1 MKNQLR
7 YFMTLLLMMVVSVGW
22 CETVVKWVE
31 TAPEN
36 LKTGDVVVIVDKYT
50 SRAMRNNGGS
60 SSAPKAYKI
69 TLNKDQSEIEKEVDA
84 VYQWIVT
91 VSDGYQFRVPGTE
104 NYLYCNDSN
113 DGVRVGTNKKNR
125 TFSIYKDTGNNKANF
140 LKSKTQSRYL
150 GVNRNNNIIDW
161 YSYESI
167 NRTIKY
173 TITAFYKKVDNTN
186 TTESVPVNDKGTGT
200 YVTTNALNFSGI
212 TDVKAY
218 VATAQ
223 DGSNVTFTRVEGAV
237 PAKTP
242 LLVKGKTTDVPV
254 AESADVIENNLLV
267 AGNGDAVTSEA
278 GGKFNFILNYLNGA
292 VGFYHAAGMTVAANR
307 AYLSLSDNPFPSTKS
322 GAKLNAIFSDGETTG
337 INNVNVNDND
347 NESNK
352 IFNLAGQQ
360 MKGAVKGIY
369 IKNGKKFVK

>member
-1 MKNQLR
+1 MKKQLR
-7 YFMTLLLMMVVSVGW
+7 YFMTLLLMMAVSVGW
-22 CETVVKWVE
+22 SETGVKWVE

-36 LKTGDVVVIVDKYT
+36 LKTGDVVVIVDQHT
-50 SRAMRNNGGS
+50 NRVMRNNGGS
-60 SSAPKAYKI
+60 SSAPKTYKI
-69 TLNKDQSEIEKEVDA
+69 ILNEDKSEIEEEVVA
-84 VYQWIVT
+84 SYQWIVT
-91 VSDGYQFRVPGTE
+91 VSDGSYQFRVPDTE
-104 NYLYCNDSN
+104 TYLYCNNSN
-113 DGVRVGTNKKNR
+113 DGVRVGTNTNR

-150 GVNRNNNIIDW
+150 GVNSNNEW
-161 YSYESI
+161 YSYTSI
-167 NRTIKY
+167 NSTIKG

-186 TTESVPVNDKGTGT
+186 TTESVPVNDKGTAS

-237 PAKTP
+237 PAGTP

-254 AESADVIENNLLV
+254 AESATAPEKNLLV
-267 AGNGDAVTSEA
+267 AGTGEGVASEA
-278 GGKFNFILNYLNGA
+278 GGKFNFILNNLNGA
-292 VGFYHAAGMTVAANR
+292 VGFYHAAGMTVAADR
-307 AYLSLSDNPFPSTKS
+307 AYLSLSNNPFPSTES
-322 GAKLNAIFSDGETTG
+322 SAKLNAIFSDGETTG
-337 INNVNVNDND
+337 INNVNVNDNV
-347 NESNK
+347 K

>member
-1 MKNQLR
+1 MKKQLR
-7 YFMTLLLMMVVSVGW
+7 YFMTMLLMMVVSVGW
-22 CETVVKWVE
+22 CETGVKWVK

-36 LKTGDVVVIVDKYT
+36 LKTGDVVVIVDQT
-50 SRAMRNNGGS
+50 SKKAMSNNKGTEGAPEAKEVKLNDDKSEITSEIATTLQWNVTADNGTNNRTYKFSVTNEGKTNYMYCIDINNG
-60 SSAPKAYKI
+60 I
-69 TLNKDQSEIEKEVDA
+69 
-84 VYQWIVT
+84 
-91 VSDGYQFRVPGTE
+91 RVG
-104 NYLYCNDSN
+104 DN
-113 DGVRVGTNKKNR
+113 DGDRSKFVIKRK
-125 TFSIYKDTGNNKANF
+125 SSNKANS
-140 LKSKTQSRYL
+140 LYNTLTKRYL
-150 GVNRNNNIIDW
+150 GVYKNQDW
-161 YSYESI
+161 RCYTTI
-167 NRTIKY
+167 NEY
-173 TITAFYKKVDNTN
+173 TSVTVTTFYKKV
-186 TTESVPVNDKGTGT
+186 ESVPVNDKGTAT

-237 PAKTP
+237 PAGTP

-254 AESADVIENNLLV
+254 TESATAPEKNLLV
-267 AGNGDAVTSEA
+267 AGTGEGVASEA
-278 GGKFNFILNYLNGA
+278 GGKFNFILNNLNGA

-337 INNVNVNDND
+337 INNVNEND
-347 NESNK
+347 NESGK

-360 MKGAVKGIY
+360 MKSAVKGIY

>member
-1 MKNQLR
+1 MKKQLR

-22 CETVVKWVE
+22 CETGVKWVE
-31 TAPEN
+31 TAPGN
-36 LKTGDVVVIVDKYT
+36 LKTGDVVVIVDQYT
-50 SRAMRNNGGS
+50 SRAMRNDGGS
-60 SSAPKAYKI
+60 SNAPIAYKI
-69 TLNKDQSEIEKEVDA
+69 KLNEDKSEIEEEVDA
-84 VYQWIVT
+84 VYQWVVT
-91 VSDGYQFRVPGTE
+91 VSDIYYQFRVPNTE
-104 NYLYCNDSN
+104 NYLYCNKSN
-113 DGVRVGTNKKNR
+113 NGVRVGTNSNNL
-125 TFSIYKDTGNNKANF
+125 FSIYKDPGNNKANF
-140 LKSKTQSRYL
+140 LKSKTQLRYL

-167 NRTIKY
+167 NSTIKY

-186 TTESVPVNDKGTGT
+186 TTESVPVNDKGTAT

-254 AESADVIENNLLV
+254 AESADAPEKNLLV
-267 AGNGDAVTSEA
+267 AGTGEGVASEA
-278 GGKFNFILNYLNGA
+278 GGKFNFILNDLNGA
-292 VGFYHAAGMTVAANR
+292 VGFYHAAGMTVAADR

-337 INNVNVNDND
+337 INNVNEND
-347 NESNK
+347 NESGK

-360 MKGAVKGIY
+360 MKSAVKGIY

>member
-1 MKNQLR
+1 MKKQLR

-22 CETVVKWVE
+22 CETGVKWVE
-31 TAPEN
+31 TAPDN
-36 LKTGDVVVIVDKYT
+36 LKTGDIVVIVDQT
-50 SRAMRNNGGS
+50 SKKAMSNNQGTEGAPTAKAVTLSNDKSEITSEVATTIQWDVTADNGTYQFSVTNKGKTNYMYCRDDNNG
-60 SSAPKAYKI
+60 I
-69 TLNKDQSEIEKEVDA
+69 
-84 VYQWIVT
+84 
-91 VSDGYQFRVPGTE
+91 RVGD
-104 NYLYCNDSN
+104 NDSDRSKFEIKTKSSN
-113 DGVRVGTNKKNR
+113 TH
-125 TFSIYKDTGNNKANF
+125 F
-140 LKSKTQSRYL
+140 LYNTYTKRYL
-150 GVNRNNNIIDW
+150 GVYKSQDW
-161 YSYESI
+161 RCYT
-167 NRTIKY
+167 TIHDYIKG

-186 TTESVPVNDKGTGT
+186 TTESVPVNDKGTAT

-237 PAKTP
+237 PAGTP

-254 AESADVIENNLLV
+254 AESAVVIENNLLV

-278 GGKFNFILNYLNGA
+278 GGKFNFILNDLNGA

-307 AYLSLSDNPFPSTKS
+307 AYLSLSDNPFPYTKS
-322 GAKLNAIFSDGETTG
+322 GAKLNAIFSGGETTG
-337 INNVNVNDND
+337 IFIVNEND

-360 MKGAVKGIY
+360 MKGTVKGIY

>member
-1 MKNQLR
+1 MKKQLR

-50 SRAMRNNGGS
+50 SRVMRNDGGS
-60 SSAPKAYKI
+60 SSAPKTYKI
-69 TLNKDQSEIEKEVDA
+69 ILNENKSEIKEKVIA
-84 VYQWIVT
+84 IYQWVVT
-91 VSDGYQFRVPGTE
+91 VSDDSYQFRVPDNTD
-104 NYLYCNDSN
+104 NYLYCNDAN
-113 DGVRVGTNKKNR
+113 DGVRVGTNTNR
-125 TFSIYKDTGNNKANF
+125 TFSIYKDKENKKANF

-150 GVNRNNNIIDW
+150 GYNSKNKDW
-161 YSYESI
+161 YSYTSI
-167 NRTIKY
+167 NSTIKG

-186 TTESVPVNDKGTGT
+186 TTESVPVNDKGTAT

-237 PAKTP
+237 PAGTP

-278 GGKFNFILNYLNGA
+278 GGKFNFILNDLNGA

-307 AYLSLSDNPFPSTKS
+307 AYLSLSDNPFPSTES

-337 INNVNVNDND
+337 INNVNVNDNV
-347 NESNK
+347 K

-360 MKGAVKGIY
+360 MKGTVKGIY

>member
-1 MKNQLR
+1 MKKQLR

-22 CETVVKWVE
+22 CETGVKWVE

-36 LKTGDVVVIVDKYT
+36 LKTGDVVVIVDQT
-50 SRAMRNNGGS
+50 SKKAMSNNKGTEGAPEAKEVKLNDDKSEITSEIATTLQWNVTADNGTNNRTYKFSVTNEGKTNYMYCIKDNNG
-60 SSAPKAYKI
+60 I
-69 TLNKDQSEIEKEVDA
+69 
-84 VYQWIVT
+84 
-91 VSDGYQFRVPGTE
+91 
-104 NYLYCNDSN
+104 
-113 DGVRVGTNKKNR
+113 RVGE
-125 TFSIYKDTGNNKANF
+125 SIRNEFEIKIKSSNQANF
-140 LKSKTQSRYL
+140 LYNTYMKRYL
-150 GVNRNNNIIDW
+150 GVYKSQDWRCYTTIHENI
-161 YSYESI
+161 SA
-167 NRTIKY
+167 TV
-173 TITAFYKKVDNTN
+173 TTFYKKV
-186 TTESVPVNDKGTGT
+186 ESVPVNDKGTAT

-237 PAKTP
+237 PAGTP

-254 AESADVIENNLLV
+254 TESATAPEKNLLV
-267 AGNGDAVTSEA
+267 AGTGKGVASEA
-278 GGKFNFILNYLNGA
+278 GGKFNFILNNLNGA
-292 VGFYHAAGMTVAANR
+292 VGFYHAAGNTVAADR
-307 AYLSLSDNPFPSTKS
+307 AYLSLSNNPFPSTES

-347 NESNK
+347 NVK
-352 IFNLAGQQ
+352 IFNLAGQL

>member
-1 MKNQLR
+1 MKKQLR

-36 LKTGDVVVIVDKYT
+36 LKTGDVVVIVDKQ
-50 SRAMRNNGGS
+50 SLKAMKNDGGHE
-60 SSAPKAYKI
+60 ADAKATLI
-69 TLNKDQSEIEKEVDA
+69 TFNKDTSEIAGKVDA
-84 VYQWIVT
+84 TLRWIVI
-91 VSDGYQFRVPGTE
+91 VNDGSYQFKVPYSSVD
-104 NYLYCNDSN
+104 YLYCTTQKVLVGDNSN
-113 DGVRVGTNKKNR
+113 NR
-125 TFSIYKDTGNNKANF
+125 FSILKKSSNNQINNYLFNTGKNK
-140 LKSKTQSRYL
+140 YI
-150 GVNRNNNIIDW
+150 GVNYGKWRCYDNFN
-161 YSYESI
+161 S
-167 NRTIKY
+167 TIKA
-173 TITAFYKKVDNTN
+173 TVTAFYKMV
-186 TTESVPVNDKGTGT
+186 ESVPVNDKGTAT

-254 AESADVIENNLLV
+254 TESATAPEKNLLV
-267 AGNGDAVTSEA
+267 AGTGKGVASVTD
-278 GGKFNFILNYLNGA
+278 GKYNFILNAPSGT
-292 VGFYHAAGMTVAANR
+292 VGFYKASNQTVATDR

-337 INNVNVNDND
+337 IFIVNEND

-360 MKGAVKGIY
+360 MKGTVKGIY

>member
-1 MKNQLR
+1 MKKQLR

-22 CETVVKWVE
+22 SETGVKWVE

-36 LKTGDVVVIVDKYT
+36 LKTGDVVVIVDQYT

-69 TLNKDQSEIEKEVDA
+69 TLKKDQSEIEEEVDA

-104 NYLYCNDSN
+104 NYLYCTTSS
-113 DGVRVGTNKKNR
+113 VLVGTNSNNI
-125 TFSIYKDTGNNKANF
+125 FSINKDTGNKKANF
-140 LKSKTQSRYL
+140 LY
-150 GVNRNNNIIDW
+150 NIGQKEYIGLDSENKW
-161 YSYESI
+161 VCYTSI
-167 NRTIKY
+167 NKIIKY

-186 TTESVPVNDKGTGT
+186 TTESVPVNDKGTAT

-237 PAKTP
+237 PAGTP

-254 AESADVIENNLLV
+254 IASATAPEKNLLV
-267 AGNGDAVTSEA
+267 AGTGEGVASEA
-278 GGKFNFILNYLNGA
+278 GGKFNFILNDLNGA
-292 VGFYHAAGMTVAANR
+292 VGFYHAAGMTVAADR

-337 INNVNVNDND
+337 IFIVNEND

>member
-1 MKNQLR
+1 MKIQLR

-22 CETVVKWVE
+22 SETGVKWVE
-31 TAPEN
+31 TAPEK
-36 LKTGDVVVIVDKYT
+36 LKTGDVVVIVDQKN
-50 SRAMRNNGGS
+50 SRVMRNDGGS
-60 SSAPKAYKI
+60 SSAPKTYKI
-69 TLNKDQSEIEKEVDA
+69 ILNENKSEIAEEVIA
-84 VYQWIVT
+84 IYQWVVT
-91 VSDGYQFRVPGTE
+91 VSDGFYQFRVPDTDT
-104 NYLYCNDSN
+104 YLYCNDSN
-113 DGVRVGTNKKNR
+113 DGVRVGTNSNR

-150 GVNRNNNIIDW
+150 GYNSKNKDW
-161 YSYESI
+161 YSYTSI
-167 NRTIKY
+167 NSTIKG

-186 TTESVPVNDKGTGT
+186 TTESVPVNDKGTAT

-237 PAKTP
+237 PAGTP

-254 AESADVIENNLLV
+254 TESATAPEKNLLV
-267 AGNGDAVTSEA
+267 AGTGKGVASVTDD
-278 GGKFNFILNYLNGA
+278 KYNFILNAPSGT
-292 VGFYHAAGMTVAANR
+292 VGFYKASNQTVATDR

-337 INNVNVNDND
+337 INNVNVNDNV
-347 NESNK
+347 K

-360 MKGAVKGIY
+360 MKGTVKGIY

>member
-1 MKNQLR
+1 MKKQLR

-22 CETVVKWVE
+22 CETGVKWVE

-36 LKTGDVVVIVDKYT
+36 LKTGDVVVIVDQT
-50 SRAMRNNGGS
+50 SKKAMSNNEGTEG
-60 SSAPKAYKI
+60 APKAKAV
-69 TLNKDQSEIEKEVDA
+69 TLNDDKSEITSEIATTLQWEVTADNETYKFSVTKE
-84 VYQWIVT
+84 
-91 VSDGYQFRVPGTE
+91 GNP
-104 NYLYCNDSN
+104 NYMYCLNSN
-113 DGVRVGTNKKNR
+113 DGIRVGDSSRNEFEIKIKSSNQ
-125 TFSIYKDTGNNKANF
+125 ANF
-140 LKSKTQSRYL
+140 LYNKYTKRYL
-150 GVNRNNNIIDW
+150 GVYKSQDWRCYTTIHENI
-161 YSYESI
+161 SA
-167 NRTIKY
+167 TV
-173 TITAFYKKVDNTN
+173 TTFYRKV
-186 TTESVPVNDKGTGT
+186 ESVPVNDKGTAT

-254 AESADVIENNLLV
+254 AESADIIENNLLV
-267 AGNGDAVTSEA
+267 AGSGDAVASVTD
-278 GGKFNFILNYLNGA
+278 GKYNFILNAPSGT
-292 VGFYHAAGMTVAANR
+292 VGFYKANNQTVAADR
-307 AYLSLSDNPFPSTKS
+307 AYLSFSDNPFPSTES

-337 INNVNVNDND
+337 IYIVNEND
-347 NESNK
+347 NENNK

>member
-1 MKNQLR
+1 MEEKNIKLEQ
-7 YFMTLLLMMVVSVGW
+7 
-22 CETVVKWVE
+22 E
-31 TAPEN
+31 
-36 LKTGDVVVIVDKYT
+36 
-50 SRAMRNNGGS
+50 
-60 SSAPKAYKI
+60 
-69 TLNKDQSEIEKEVDA
+69 
-84 VYQWIVT
+84 
-91 VSDGYQFRVPGTE
+91 
-104 NYLYCNDSN
+104 
-113 DGVRVGTNKKNR
+113 NR

-150 GVNRNNNIIDW
+150 GVNSNNEW
-161 YSYESI
+161 YSYTSI
-167 NRTIKY
+167 NSTIKG
-173 TITAFYKKVDNTN
+173 TVTVFYKKVDNTN
-186 TTESVPVNDKGTGT
+186 TTESVPVNDKGTAT

-237 PAKTP
+237 PAGTP

-254 AESADVIENNLLV
+254 TESATAPEKNLLV
-267 AGNGDAVTSEA
+267 AGTGKGVASEA
-278 GGKFNFILNYLNGA
+278 GGKFNFILNNLNGA
-292 VGFYHAAGMTVAANR
+292 VGFYHAAGNTVAADR
-307 AYLSLSDNPFPSTKS
+307 AYLSLSNNPFPSTES

-347 NESNK
+347 NVK
-352 IFNLAGQQ
+352 IFNLAGQL

>member
-31 TAPEN
+31 TAPDN
-36 LKTGDVVVIVDKYT
+36 LKTGDVVVIVDKH
-50 SRAMRNNGGS
+50 SLKAMKNDGGH
-60 SSAPKAYKI
+60 KADAKATLI
-69 TLNKDQSEIEKEVDA
+69 TFNKDTSEIAGKVDA
-84 VYQWIVT
+84 TLQWIVI
-91 VSDGYQFRVPGTE
+91 VNDGAFQFKVPHSSV
-104 NYLYCNDSN
+104 NYLYCTTNNVLVGDNSN
-113 DGVRVGTNKKNR
+113 NK
-125 TFSIYKDTGNNKANF
+125 FSILKKSSNNQINNYLFNTGKNK
-140 LKSKTQSRYL
+140 YI
-150 GVNRNNNIIDW
+150 GVNYDKWSCYDKFNN
-161 YSYESI
+161 
-167 NRTIKY
+167 TIKA
-173 TITAFYKKVDNTN
+173 TVTAFYKMV
-186 TTESVPVNDKGTGT
+186 ESVPVNDKGTAT

-267 AGNGDAVTSEA
+267 AGNGDAVASEA
-278 GGKFNFILNYLNGA
+278 GGKFNFILNDLNGA
-292 VGFYHAAGMTVAANR
+292 VGFYHAAEMTVAADR

-337 INNVNVNDND
+337 INNVNVNDNV
-347 NESNK
+347 K

-360 MKGAVKGIY
+360 MKGTVKGIY

>member
-1 MKNQLR
+1 MKKQLR

-22 CETVVKWVE
+22 CETGVKWVE
-31 TAPEN
+31 TAPEK
-36 LKTGDVVVIVDKYT
+36 LKTGDVVVIVDQYT
-50 SRAMRNNGGS
+50 SRAMRNDGGS
-60 SSAPKAYKI
+60 SNAPIAYKI
-69 TLNKDQSEIEKEVDA
+69 KLNEDKSEIEEEVDA
-84 VYQWIVT
+84 VYQWVVT
-91 VSDGYQFRVPGTE
+91 VSDIYYQFRVPNTE
-104 NYLYCNDSN
+104 NYLYCNKSN
-113 DGVRVGTNKKNR
+113 NGVRVGTNSNNL
-125 TFSIYKDTGNNKANF
+125 FSIYKDPGNNKANF
-140 LKSKTQSRYL
+140 LKSKTQLRYL

-167 NRTIKY
+167 NSTIKY

-186 TTESVPVNDKGTGT
+186 TTESVPVNDKGTAT

-237 PAKTP
+237 PAGTP

-254 AESADVIENNLLV
+254 TESATAPEKNLLV
-267 AGNGDAVTSEA
+267 AGTGEGVASETD
-278 GGKFNFILNYLNGA
+278 GKYNFILYAPSGT
-292 VGFYHAAGMTVAANR
+292 VGFYKANNQTVAANR

-337 INNVNVNDND
+337 INNVNVNDNV
-347 NESNK
+347 K

>member
-31 TAPEN
+31 TAPDN
-36 LKTGDVVVIVDKYT
+36 LKTGDVVVIVDKH
-50 SRAMRNNGGS
+50 SLKAMSNNQGTEGAPTAKAVTLSNDKSEIISKVVTTIQWNVTANNGTNNRT
-60 SSAPKAYKI
+60 YKF
-69 TLNKDQSEIEKEVDA
+69 S
-84 VYQWIVT
+84 VT
-91 VSDGYQFRVPGTE
+91 NEGKT
-104 NYLYCNDSN
+104 NYMYCRDNN
-113 DGVRVGTNKKNR
+113 DGIRVGE
-125 TFSIYKDTGNNKANF
+125 SIRNEFEIKIKSSNNANF
-140 LKSKTQSRYL
+140 LFNTYTKRYL
-150 GVNRNNNIIDW
+150 GVYKSQDW
-161 YSYESI
+161 RCYT
-167 NRTIKY
+167 TIHDYIKG

-186 TTESVPVNDKGTGT
+186 TTESVPVNDKGTAT

-237 PAKTP
+237 PAGTP

-254 AESADVIENNLLV
+254 TESATAPEKNLLV
-267 AGNGDAVTSEA
+267 AGTGEGVASEA
-278 GGKFNFILNYLNGA
+278 GGKFNFILNNLNGA
-292 VGFYHAAGMTVAANR
+292 VGFYHAAEMTVAADR

-337 INNVNVNDND
+337 INNVNVNDNV
-347 NESNK
+347 K

-360 MKGAVKGIY
+360 MKGTVKGIY

>member
-1 MKNQLR
+1 MNNQLR
-7 YFMTLLLMMVVSVGW
+7 YFMTLLLMMAVSVGW
-22 CETVVKWVE
+22 SETGVKWVE

-36 LKTGDVVVIVDKYT
+36 LKTGDVVVIVDQT
-50 SRAMRNNGGS
+50 SKKAMSNNQGTEGAPTAKAVTLSNDKSEITTEVATTIQWDVTADNGTYQFSVTNKGKTNYMYCRDDNNG
-60 SSAPKAYKI
+60 I
-69 TLNKDQSEIEKEVDA
+69 
-84 VYQWIVT
+84 
-91 VSDGYQFRVPGTE
+91 RVGD
-104 NYLYCNDSN
+104 NDS
-113 DGVRVGTNKKNR
+113 DRSKFVIKIK
-125 TFSIYKDTGNNKANF
+125 SSNNANF
-140 LKSKTQSRYL
+140 LFNTYTKRYL
-150 GVNRNNNIIDW
+150 GVYKSQDW
-161 YSYESI
+161 RCYT
-167 NRTIKY
+167 TIHDYIKG

-186 TTESVPVNDKGTGT
+186 TTESVPVNDKGTAT
-200 YVTTNALNFSGI
+200 YVTKNVLNFSGI

-254 AESADVIENNLLV
+254 IASATAPEKNLLV
-267 AGNGDAVTSEA
+267 AGTGERVASETDS
-278 GGKFNFILNYLNGA
+278 KYNFILNAPSGT
-292 VGFYHAAGMTVAANR
+292 VGFYKANNQIVAANR

-337 INNVNVNDND
+337 INNVNVNDNV
-347 NESNK
+347 K

>member
-1 MKNQLR
+1 MKKQLR

-22 CETVVKWVE
+22 CETGVKWVE
-31 TAPEN
+31 TAPGN
-36 LKTGDVVVIVDKYT
+36 LKTGDVVVIVDQYT
-50 SRAMRNNGGS
+50 SRVMRNDGGS
-60 SSAPKAYKI
+60 SSAPKTYSIK
-69 TLNKDQSEIEKEVDA
+69 LNEDKSEIEDEVRA
-84 VYQWIVT
+84 IYQWVVT
-91 VSDGYQFRVPGTE
+91 VSDGFYQFRVPDNTE
-104 NYLYCNDSN
+104 NYLYCNNSN
-113 DGVRVGTNKKNR
+113 DGVRVGTNTNR

-150 GVNRNNNIIDW
+150 GYNSKNKDW

-167 NRTIKY
+167 NSTIKY

-186 TTESVPVNDKGTGT
+186 TTESVPVNDKGTAT

-223 DGSNVTFTRVEGAV
+223 DGSNITFTRVEGAV

-278 GGKFNFILNYLNGA
+278 GGKFNFILNDLNGA

-337 INNVNVNDND
+337 IFIVNEND

-360 MKGAVKGIY
+360 MKGTVKGIY

>member
-1 MKNQLR
+1 MKKQLR
-7 YFMTLLLMMVVSVGW
+7 YFMTLLLMMAVSVGW
-22 CETVVKWVE
+22 CQTGVKWVE

-36 LKTGDVVVIVDKYT
+36 LKTGDVVVIVDQHSKK
-50 SRAMRNNGGS
+50 AMKNDGGHE
-60 SSAPKAYKI
+60 ADAKATTIILNEDKSVI
-69 TLNKDQSEIEKEVDA
+69 TGKVDA
-84 VYQWIVT
+84 TLRWIVI
-91 VSDGYQFRVPGTE
+91 VNDESYQFKVPYSVDSLYCTTKNVLVGDNSNNKFSILKKSSNNQIN
-104 NYLYCNDSN
+104 NYLFNT
-113 DGVRVGTNKKNR
+113 GKNKY
-125 TFSIYKDTGNNKANF
+125 I
-140 LKSKTQSRYL
+140 
-150 GVNRNNNIIDW
+150 GVNNDKWSCYDKYNN
-161 YSYESI
+161 
-167 NRTIKY
+167 TVKA
-173 TITAFYKKVDNTN
+173 TVAAFYKMV
-186 TTESVPVNDKGTGT
+186 ESVPVNDKGTAT

-237 PAKTP
+237 PAGTP

-254 AESADVIENNLLV
+254 TESATAPEKNLLV
-267 AGNGDAVTSEA
+267 AGTGKGVASEA
-278 GGKFNFILNYLNGA
+278 GGKFNFILNNLNGA
-292 VGFYHAAGMTVAANR
+292 VGFYHAAGNTVAADR
-307 AYLSLSDNPFPSTKS
+307 AYLSLSNNPFPSTES

-347 NESNK
+347 NVK

>member
-1 MKNQLR
+1 MKKQLR

-22 CETVVKWVE
+22 CETGVKWVE

-50 SRAMRNNGGS
+50 SRVMRNNGGS
-60 SSAPKAYKI
+60 SSAPKTYKI
-69 TLNKDQSEIEKEVDA
+69 KLNENKSEIKEDVIA
-84 VYQWIVT
+84 SYQWVVT
-91 VSDGYQFRVPGTE
+91 VSDGFYQFRVPDTE
-104 NYLYCNDSN
+104 TYLYCTTSS
-113 DGVRVGTNKKNR
+113 VLVGTNSNNI
-125 TFSIYKDTGNNKANF
+125 FSISKDTGNNKANF
-140 LKSKTQSRYL
+140 LY
-150 GVNRNNNIIDW
+150 NIGQKEYIGLDSENKW
-161 YSYESI
+161 VCYTSI
-167 NRTIKY
+167 NKIIKY
-173 TITAFYKKVDNTN
+173 TIKKKKKKVDNTN
-186 TTESVPVNDKGTGT
+186 TTESVPVNDKGTAT

-237 PAKTP
+237 PAGTP

-254 AESADVIENNLLV
+254 TESATAPEKNLLV
-267 AGNGDAVTSEA
+267 AGTGKGVASEA
-278 GGKFNFILNYLNGA
+278 GGKFNFILNNLNGA
-292 VGFYHAAGMTVAANR
+292 VGFYHAAGNTVAADR
-307 AYLSLSDNPFPSTKS
+307 AYLSLSNNPFPSTES

-347 NESNK
+347 NVK
-352 IFNLAGQQ
+352 IFNLAGQL